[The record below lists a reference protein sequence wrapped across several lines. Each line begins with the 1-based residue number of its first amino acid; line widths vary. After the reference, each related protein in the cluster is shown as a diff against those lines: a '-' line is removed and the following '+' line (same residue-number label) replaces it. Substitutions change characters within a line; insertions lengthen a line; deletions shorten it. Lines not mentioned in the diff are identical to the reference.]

1 MLQIFVDHHDMMT
14 DFLKQ
19 ILDNPQFKGDRFKN
33 LESLTSLKLY
43 NRLLEC
49 YLVKKQKLEAEIAR
63 EKHLMSAPGKEATL
77 SLHAAQ
83 KIADVQKNINDLI
96 KDKKKI
102 NKHYMLFLFK
112 IYDSEDGI

>member
-1 MLQIFVDHHDMMT
+1 
-14 DFLKQ
+14 
-19 ILDNPQFKGDRFKN
+19 
-33 LESLTSLKLY
+33 
-43 NRLLEC
+43 
-49 YLVKKQKLEAEIAR
+49 
-63 EKHLMSAPGKEATL
+63 MSAPGKEATL

-112 IYDSEDGI
+112 IYDSEDGIQKCCEENDLKQELLNFYIQK

>member
-1 MLQIFVDHHDMMT
+1 MT

-19 ILDNPQFKGDRFKN
+19 ILDDPQLKGDRYKN
-33 LESLTSLKLY
+33 LESLTQIKLY

-49 YLVKKQKLEAEIAR
+49 YLVKKQRYEAIIEKEKSLLASQNKDISTNTAMLARIDEIQKSINELIR
-63 EKHLMSAPGKEATL
+63 E
-77 SLHAAQ
+77 
-83 KIADVQKNINDLI
+83 
-96 KDKKKI
+96 KKKI